1 MTLPSVMLNRL
12 GITEDELAGLL
23 IQDVHEI
30 FSTMIGMEDL
40 KIAPVPIE
48 PVNLFRDGI
57 TAMVGLVGTYN
68 GIVSLHGS
76 RPLACKISSKIL
88 GASVIGVNEN
98 VLDAVGEIAN
108 MITGS
113 FKLHVSAGGLDIR
126 ISTPSVVT
134 GDEYIISLCGAHDT
148 LTLLYDIDDEW
159 LIVSVAIEREQE
171 GQTSPA

>member
-12 GITEDELAGLL
+12 GITEDGLAGLL

-30 FSTMIGMEDL
+30 FSTMIGMEDT
-40 KIAPVPIE
+40 KSTPVPIN
-48 PVNLFRDGI
+48 PVNLFRNGI
-57 TAMVGLVGTYN
+57 TAMVGMVGTYN

-76 RPLACKISSKIL
+76 RPLACRMTSEIL
-88 GASVIGVNEN
+88 DAPVAEVNDS
-98 VLDAVGEIAN
+98 VLDAIGEIAN

-113 FKLHVSAGGLDIR
+113 FKMHLSTGGLDIR

-134 GDEYIISLCGAHDT
+134 GDEYIISMSGTHDT

-159 LIVSVAIEREQE
+159 LIVSIAIEREHEEQP
-171 GQTSPA
+171 SLA